1 LGKVKLFFIWRCAWV
16 KNILYLWALSYNT
29 ARPSIFDME
38 INMETISAIALGI
51 GLSASAGFR
60 VFIPLLVAGLASH
73 FGILPLGE
81 SFAWMGSIPALI
93 CFGVAAVVEV
103 LAYYIPFVDNLIDS
117 IATPLSVG
125 AGTLLMTSVF
135 PADNEWMKWILGFVV
150 GGGAAA
156 TIQSGSAITRL
167 LSSKFTAGAG
177 NPVVSTGEGVAATG
191 FSILSLVAP
200 ILVGALLIIFIVVIL
215 RLIYRKLLKR
225 KKHETEP

>member
-1 LGKVKLFFIWRCAWV
+1 
-16 KNILYLWALSYNT
+16 
-29 ARPSIFDME
+29 ME
-38 INMETISAIALGI
+38 LNMETISAVALGI

-60 VFIPLLVAGLASH
+60 VFIPLLVAGLASR
-73 FGILPLGE
+73 FGVLPLGE

-93 CFGVAAVVEV
+93 TFGVAAVAEV
-103 LAYYIPFVDNLIDS
+103 LAYYIPFVDNLLDS

-135 PADNEWMKWILGFVV
+135 PADNEWMKWVLGFVV

-167 LSSKFTAGAG
+167 MSSQFTAGVG

-191 FSILSLVAP
+191 FSIMSLVAP
-200 ILVGALLIIFIVVIL
+200 ILVAVLLVVFIVVIL
-215 RLIYRKLLKR
+215 RLVYRKLLK
-225 KKHETEP
+225 KKKKEMAEVEIIHPENTD

>member
-1 LGKVKLFFIWRCAWV
+1 
-16 KNILYLWALSYNT
+16 
-29 ARPSIFDME
+29 ME
-38 INMETISAIALGI
+38 LNVETISAVALGI

-60 VFIPLLVAGLASH
+60 VFIPLLVAGIASH

-93 CFGVAAVVEV
+93 TFGVAAVAEV
-103 LAYYIPFVDNLIDS
+103 LAYYIPFVDNLLDS

-135 PADNEWMKWILGFVV
+135 PADSEWMKWIMGFVV

-167 LSSKFTAGAG
+167 MSTKFTAGAG
-177 NPVVSTGEGVAATG
+177 NPVVSTTEGVAATG
-191 FSILSLVAP
+191 FSIMSLITP
-200 ILVGALLIIFIVVIL
+200 ILVAILLVVFIVVIL
-215 RLIYRKLLKR
+215 RLVYRKLLK
-225 KKHETEP
+225 KKKVEEVTDVEVVE